1 MSLREEIQSAQKLA
15 MKERKEQELSTLR
28 LLWSQIQN
36 TEIET
41 KKELTDEEIQKIVA
55 SQVKQL
61 RDSSV
66 EFEKGGRADLATGV
80 NVEITLLEKYLPE
93 QLSDDELKI
102 IVEKVLTDNNIIEMS
117 QMGQAMGAV
126 MKSVQ
131 GKSDGN
137 RVKEMVSVVL
147 KS

>member
-41 KKELTDEEIQKIVA
+41 KKELNDEETQKIVA

-80 NVEITLLEKYLPE
+80 NVEITLLEKYLPK
-93 QLSDDELKI
+93 QLGDDELKTV
-102 IVEKVLTDNNIIEMS
+102 VEKVLADNNITEIS
-117 QMGQAMGAV
+117 QMGQAMGMV

-131 GKSDGN
+131 GRADGN
-137 RVKEMVSVVL
+137 RVKEMVLAVL